1 MGIYIIRRCDE
12 EKESLGKG
20 EKEIEIYFIRKCE
33 AIVLER
39 HGSLLGSVCRMW
51 NWGRLVYGS
60 EICRREGEK
69 VILVSV
75 ELSNKLQSLNR
86 SLSVRQNVKLTQ

>member
-1 MGIYIIRRCDE
+1 VGGGCNLEKRWGVGIYIIRRCGE

-51 NWGRLVYGS
+51 NWGRLVY
-60 EICRREGEK
+60 
-69 VILVSV
+69 L
-75 ELSNKLQSLNR
+75 
-86 SLSVRQNVKLTQ
+86 RQVYST